1 TNSECSAFHL
11 PLQKRQSASE
21 DFCSRSSVSS
31 FRLQSSVSSYSY
43 HHRHQHHSSF
53 ISTSVEG
60 STRSQHSDYLQS
72 YDLTSADGPNRSG
85 YSSVPSSG
93 HVVQP
98 VPHYLPIN
106 LKAFSQRMLYGY
118 PMLNKPQY
126 PPPYLLDQAIEK
138 VDDAVWIMFD
148 FHATTL
154 QMFGS
159 KRTCFNKYDK
169 IMVVLIALLSTDLQS
184 CLSLEQICKS

>member
-1 TNSECSAFHL
+1 MIAVIAAL
-11 PLQKRQSASE
+11 PNVDMKGGRRCTPPASLLYFICNCLLVVFGRGKGSKKRQSASE
-21 DFCSRSSVSS
+21 DFCNRSSVSS

-126 PPPYLLDQAIEK
+126 PLTIPSRSS
-138 VDDAVWIMFD
+138 
-148 FHATTL
+148 H
-154 QMFGS
+154 
-159 KRTCFNKYDK
+159 
-169 IMVVLIALLSTDLQS
+169 
-184 CLSLEQICKS
+184 